1 VHVDDLFA
9 SGVTERN
16 VTYRGSAWSSLISSC
31 RNVNVN
37 VNANANANGNVNV
50 NVNVDSQTIGDS
62 MTPEGS
68 EAWASEVYYDELT
81 LVMKSI
87 QS

>member
-31 RNVNVN
+31 RN
-37 VNANANANGNVNV
+37 ANANANVNV